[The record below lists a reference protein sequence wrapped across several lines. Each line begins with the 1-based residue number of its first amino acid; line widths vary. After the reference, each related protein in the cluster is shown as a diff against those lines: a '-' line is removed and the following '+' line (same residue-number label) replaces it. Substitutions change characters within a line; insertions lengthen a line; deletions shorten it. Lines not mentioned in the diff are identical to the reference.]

1 MTRRAP
7 TPRRPEADIEPRS
20 SFGSTSRTR
29 QLDTLRTIPETA
41 EILRISE
48 RTVRRLIASGE
59 LRAHRGFR
67 RRLVRI
73 ADADI
78 AGLLDATRTV

>member
-1 MTRRAP
+1 MTRR
-7 TPRRPEADIEPRS
+7 TPSRRRPEADVEPRS

-41 EILRISE
+41 EILQTST
-48 RTVRRLIASGE
+48 RTVRRLIASGQ
-59 LRAHRGFR
+59 LRSHRI

-78 AGLLDATRTV
+78 AALLNATRTV

>member
-41 EILRISE
+41 EILQTST
-48 RTVRRLIASGE
+48 RTVRRLIASGQ
-59 LRAHRGFR
+59 LRSYRI

-78 AGLLDATRTV
+78 AALLNATRTV

>member
-1 MTRRAP
+1 MTRRTH
-7 TPRRPEADIEPRS
+7 TPRRPEVDIEPRS

-41 EILRISE
+41 GILQTSE

-59 LRAHRGFR
+59 LRAHRFH
-67 RRLVRI
+67 RLVRI

-78 AGLLDATRTV
+78 AALLDASRTV